1 MKLLRTIRLDASD
14 TFVFDVPAEAGDWA
28 VSGAFVFWDKD
39 AANLEGKARAAFRSG
54 FLGVKSLGWSTLAQV
69 VEATVA
75 ERAALV
81 DTLAS
86 QLIQHFGA
94 PTVEA
99 AKAAAEEEVAFA
111 ESLCAI
117 PQDSVIAVHR
127 SFENGM
133 VRETFRALRGREGA
147 KPTRAFSFIE
157 TEGDDES
164 SEQIDVIAL
173 GEREHK

>member
-69 VEATVA
+69 VEATEA
-75 ERAALV
+75 ERTALV
-81 DTLAS
+81 DTLAN

-94 PTVEA
+94 PTIEA

-111 ESLCAI
+111 ES
-117 PQDSVIAVHR
+117 R
-127 SFENGM
+127 
-133 VRETFRALRGREGA
+133 LRHSAG
-147 KPTRAFSFIE
+147 
-157 TEGDDES
+157 
-164 SEQIDVIAL
+164 
-173 GEREHK
+173 

>member
-1 MKLLRTIRLDASD
+1 VKLLRTIRLDASD
-14 TFVFDVPAEAGDWA
+14 TFVFDVPAEPGDWA
-28 VSGAFVFWDKD
+28 VPGAFAFWSRD

-54 FLGVKSLGWSTLAQV
+54 FLGVKSLGWSTLVQV
-69 VEATVA
+69 VEATDA

-81 DTLAS
+81 DRLAN

-94 PTVEA
+94 PAIEA
-99 AKAAAEEEVAFA
+99 AKATAEEEVAFA

-127 SFENGM
+127 SFENDA
-133 VRETFRALRGREGA
+133 VRETFRVLRGKEGA

-164 SEQIDVIAL
+164 SQQIDLITL

>member
-1 MKLLRTIRLDASD
+1 VKLLRTIRLDASD
-14 TFVFDVPAEAGDWA
+14 TFVFDVPAEPGDWA
-28 VSGAFVFWDKD
+28 VSGGFVFWSRD

-54 FLGVKSLGWSTLAQV
+54 FLGVKSLGWSTLVQV
-69 VEATVA
+69 VEATA
-75 ERAALV
+75 TERTALV
-81 DTLAS
+81 DMLAN

-94 PTVEA
+94 PTIEA

-127 SFENGM
+127 SFENDA

-157 TEGDDES
+157 IEGDDEP
-164 SEQIDVIAL
+164 SEQIDLIAL
-173 GEREHK
+173 REREHK